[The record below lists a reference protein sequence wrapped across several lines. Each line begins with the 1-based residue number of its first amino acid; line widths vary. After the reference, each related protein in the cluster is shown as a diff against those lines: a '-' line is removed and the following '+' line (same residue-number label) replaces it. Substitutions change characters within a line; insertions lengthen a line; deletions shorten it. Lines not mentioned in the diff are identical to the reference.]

1 MLDTNSP
8 YYWDY
13 SSAYLGQLVPIFW
26 TKVGTSVNKTHIK
39 NTSATIGATSGV
51 GIGVGF
57 GVTFLR
63 LTH

>member
-13 SSAYLGQLVPIFW
+13 LSACPGQLVPIFW
-26 TKVGTSVNKTHIK
+26 TKVGTSVNKAQIK